1 VREAREVAQVTDKQ
15 WKSLSGLAVYIEPRS
30 FAISVDTAWALLR
43 FFRTGEDWKTQEVK
57 RQWAEEEY
65 AAFLERE
72 KVRLFSKPRL
82 VPLL

>member
-15 WKSLSGLAVYIEPRS
+15 WESVARGVAFHIHPRT
-30 FAISVDTAWALLR
+30 FGVQVDTAWALLR
-43 FFRTGEDWKTQEVK
+43 FFRTGQDWVTQEVK

-72 KVRLFSKPRL
+72 KIRFSKPRL
-82 VPLL
+82 VP